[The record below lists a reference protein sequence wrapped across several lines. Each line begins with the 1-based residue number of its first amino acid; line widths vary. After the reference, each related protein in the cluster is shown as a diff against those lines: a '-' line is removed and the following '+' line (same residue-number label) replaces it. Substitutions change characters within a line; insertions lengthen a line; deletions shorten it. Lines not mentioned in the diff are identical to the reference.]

1 MRWNRILL
9 VRLEFDV
16 EPPVSFTTNN
26 KSPFAQPEFVKT
38 ELHRLEQLGC
48 IRRVSVVCLSCS
60 VCSVHMCCAVCMRV
74 VQWTCECVV
83 HTKNFGLC

>member
-1 MRWNRILL
+1 MSGNLIPL

-26 KSPFAQPEFVKT
+26 KSALAQPDFVKT

-48 IRRVSVVCLSCS
+48 IRRVSVVQCS
-60 VCSVHMCCAVCMRV
+60 HVLCSVHVCCAVY
-74 VQWTCECVV
+74 TCVV
-83 HTKNFGLC
+83 